1 MRRLLLVL
9 AAQLIVVLLVAA
21 PARAAWVWP
30 LHGEVITPYRNGDDP
45 YAAGQHRGIDIAGAV
60 GAPVVAAAGGEVRFA
75 GTAGSSGLT
84 VSVRTSEGYDT
95 SYLHLSSLAV
105 RTGERVSAG
114 GRIGAVGT
122 SGTRSAEAPH
132 LHFGVREAG
141 ERHAYLDP
149 LAFLPPPAPGAPDG
163 PSPAPAPAPVPV
175 APPAVPVPMGA
186 PALRRVPAARRV
198 PSARRIPVGGRVP
211 ARRRVPVRPRV
222 PAGRPLPG
230 ARRVPAARPV
240 PAAPG
245 ARVARPAPDAERA
258 TAPRPLPG
266 DARESAGRRAAAT
279 TDAADLVPGGR
290 LVPGLGEA
298 PGATASAPASAGSHD
313 DRGTSHAERR
323 ARAGPDLGWVI
334 ACAGLLLAAA
344 ILVLNGD
351 GRQAGRRGGARLA
364 AAIRPLLGRR

>member
-1 MRRLLLVL
+1 MRRLLLVT
-9 AAQLIVVLLVAA
+9 AAPLIVVLLAAA

-84 VSVRTSEGYDT
+84 VSVRISEGYDT
-95 SYLHLSSLAV
+95 SYLHLSSVEV

-141 ERHAYLDP
+141 EQHAYLDP
-149 LAFLPPPAPGAPDG
+149 LAFLPPPASAAPDG

-175 APPAVPVPMGA
+175 APPAVPAPTGA
-186 PALRRVPAARRV
+186 PAPRRVPAGRRVPAARRV
-198 PSARRIPVGGRVP
+198 PVGGRVP
-211 ARRRVPVRPRV
+211 AARRVPVRRRV
-222 PAGRPLPG
+222 PAGRPVPG
-230 ARRVPAARPV
+230 TRPVPAARPV
-240 PAAPG
+240 RAAPG
-245 ARVARPAPDAERA
+245 GRAARPVPGAHRPPV
-258 TAPRPLPG
+258 PRLSPG
-266 DARESAGRRAAAT
+266 DAGEPAGRRAAGT
-279 TDAADLVPGGR
+279 TDAADLARGGR
-290 LVPGLGEA
+290 LMPGLREGAAPSTPPA
-298 PGATASAPASAGSHD
+298 PGSRA
-313 DRGTSHAERR
+313 DRGTSPAGRA
-323 ARAGPDLGWVI
+323 ARAGPDLGWAV

-344 ILVLNGD
+344 LLTLNGD
-351 GRQAGRRGGARLA
+351 GGQAGRRGARLV